1 MIPTKKRWLYI
12 IVIAAAAVIVFLL
25 ATAMGAEPRGGKDIP
40 PVEET
45 GFSLNGE
52 DYPLAPVMQ
61 DFIDR
66 GWTQDRAVEWIGR
79 YTEETGVSD
88 LVSAGYRLTRGN
100 DSVTVYLD
108 IDSRRDGVEPERCR
122 LRSLRLSGDNLDSF
136 CIDGKELSGADGEE
150 IAGLLGNP
158 SYVRREKYGEFY
170 YYFMPERGMPEIKF
184 TFPYKQ
190 DAVSQIFIIF
200 VSEISWTY
208 GSSPDR

>member
-1 MIPTKKRWLYI
+1 M
-12 IVIAAAAVIVFLL
+12 
-25 ATAMGAEPRGGKDIP
+25 
-40 PVEET
+40 
-45 GFSLNGE
+45 
-52 DYPLAPVMQ
+52 
-61 DFIDR
+61 
-66 GWTQDRAVEWIGR
+66 
-79 YTEETGVSD
+79 
-88 LVSAGYRLTRGN
+88 
-100 DSVTVYLD
+100 
-108 IDSRRDGVEPERCR
+108 
-122 LRSLRLSGDNLDSF
+122 RSLRLSGDNLDSF